1 MNTTIIRVLCLLV
14 MYVVPSYTARAQDDS
29 LFNELD
35 TMVVVDR
42 QEVIAAFKS
51 TRVILAPSIERVKN
65 SQLHFRISHLFARI
79 NSGYRN
85 LFGLDQLVN
94 MNLIFDYGLT
104 DNIQIGL
111 SRSNKIDKTIM
122 PNIKVSLMRQSTG
135 KKSFP
140 VSVSY
145 FANIDW
151 KTNKYLPKERN
162 DDFLGR
168 LDYVNMLLLGR
179 KFSSDLSL
187 QLSPFFIHRNL
198 TEDPSDPNNLYGIGF
213 SGRYMLNDH
222 VSSNFEYFYNYPSAE
237 TVRLNRNALS
247 LGFDIETGGH
257 VFQLFFTNAQ
267 ALYPGRFL
275 LNKNENFFKG
285 NIQFGFSILREF
297 NL

>member
-1 MNTTIIRVLCLLV
+1 MKFTYILCLFII
-14 MYVVPSYTARAQDDS
+14 YAWPNYTARAQDDS

-35 TMVVVDR
+35 TMVEIDR

-65 SQLHFRISHLFARI
+65 NQLHFRISHLFFRI

-104 DNIQIGL
+104 DDIQIGL
-111 SRSNKIDKTIM
+111 SRSNKIDKTLM
-122 PNIKVSLMRQSTG
+122 PNMKISLARQSTG
-135 KKSFP
+135 KKPFP
-140 VSVSY
+140 LYVSY
-145 FANIDW
+145 FGSLDW
-151 KTNKYLPKERN
+151 KTNRYSDKERN
-162 DDFLGR
+162 DNFLGR

-179 KFSSDLSL
+179 KFNSHLSL

-198 TEDPSDPNNLYGIGF
+198 TEALSEPNNLYGVGF

-222 VSSNFEYFYNYPSAE
+222 VSTNFEYFYNYPSVK
-237 TVRLNRNALS
+237 TIQLSKNPLS

-257 VFQLFFTNAQ
+257 VFQLFFSNAQ

-275 LNKNENFFKG
+275 LNQNDNFFKG

>member
-1 MNTTIIRVLCLLV
+1 MNTRFIHILCLLI
-14 MYVVPSYTARAQDDS
+14 MYAGPHFTVSAQDDS
-29 LFNELD
+29 IFNELD
-35 TMVVVDR
+35 TMTEIDR

-65 SQLHFRISHLFARI
+65 DQLHFRISHLFARL

-111 SRSNKIDKTIM
+111 SRSNKIDKTLM
-122 PNIKVSLMRQSTG
+122 PNIKVSLMRQTTG
-135 KKSFP
+135 KKPFP
-140 VSVSY
+140 LSVSY
-145 FANIDW
+145 YASLDW
-151 KTNKYLPKERN
+151 KTNRYSLKDRN

-179 KFSSDLSL
+179 KFNSDLSL

-198 TEDPSDPNNLYGIGF
+198 TEDPSEPNNLYGIGF

-222 VSSNFEYFYNYPSAE
+222 VSSNFEYFYNYPSAK
-237 TVRLNRNALS
+237 TVQLSKNALS

-257 VFQLFFTNAQ
+257 VFQLFFSNAQ

-275 LNKNENFFKG
+275 RNQNENFFKG